1 MSRLRNYAPRNV
13 RIPHHDT
20 QELLRQSYAD
30 AVFSQI
36 RYVGMSRRC
45 HPHEFWSV
53 NLPLRVLVEGIMD
66 AEVSSRIGAEYGER
80 SPERV
85 TQRNGCCLPN
95 AVVWMSTAKHA
106 GMECHKGSVHPI
118 KVWDLCLYLSH

>member
-1 MSRLRNYAPRNV
+1 M
-13 RIPHHDT
+13 
-20 QELLRQSYAD
+20 
-30 AVFSQI
+30 FSQI

-85 TQRNGCCLPN
+85 TQRNGY
-95 AVVWMSTAKHA
+95 A
-106 GMECHKGSVHPI
+106 GVSQSLQLSLYLGYPSCNGGPTDTI
-118 KVWDLCLYLSH
+118 KVLPGSPAQNRGVPI